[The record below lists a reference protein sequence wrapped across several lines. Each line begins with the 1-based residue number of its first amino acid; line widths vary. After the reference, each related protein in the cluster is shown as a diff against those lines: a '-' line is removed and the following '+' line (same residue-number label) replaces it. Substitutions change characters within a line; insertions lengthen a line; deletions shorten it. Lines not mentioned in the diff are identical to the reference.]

1 MRHFTRDRSP
11 FRVRLAC
18 VKHAA
23 SVQSEP
29 ESNSPVQICSKD
41 LRWTEIRISKF
52 LPVRY
57 SLVNEPRRFTRREA
71 VVYAASFSLSTSFFS
86 FRESF
91 FRGPSGQLVGARE
104 TYVSFSNSRQEL
116 FLPSGKISFP
126 VALSDVAGSLARTTL
141 CAFSTPPSSIFPQKI
156 LRICS
161 PLTDYSINALKRH
174 KKMFGIFFAVF
185 HFSSPLFAE
194 KNHTPLLEK
203 ASFPLQK
210 TILPFRPA
218 SYFLCHGT
226 KGHTEGRKIHRT
238 QRPGCD
244 IESTA
249 CCPFPL
255 RKEERQKQ
263 AVLLYLRYPQQEA
276 AVPAKNAKG
285 ILPGRQPDKGSP
297 AISSTGLY
305 PARPSRAVIIFSTS

>member
-57 SLVNEPRRFTRREA
+57 SLVNEPHRFTRREA

-91 FRGPSGQLVGARE
+91 FAAPSGQLVGARE
-104 TYVSFSNSRQEL
+104 TYVSFSNPRQEL

-126 VALSDVAGSLARTTL
+126 VILSDVASSLAQTAL

-156 LRICS
+156 E
-161 PLTDYSINALKRH
+161 
-174 KKMFGIFFAVF
+174 KMFSNRQKGASASCSSVFQPAVCDST
-185 HFSSPLFAE
+185 SSPRKSKALHDIF
-194 KNHTPLLEK
+194 HTIC
-203 ASFPLQK
+203 LQ
-210 TILPFRPA
+210 
-218 SYFLCHGT
+218 YG
-226 KGHTEGRKIHRT
+226 
-238 QRPGCD
+238 
-244 IESTA
+244 
-249 CCPFPL
+249 
-255 RKEERQKQ
+255 
-263 AVLLYLRYPQQEA
+263 
-276 AVPAKNAKG
+276 
-285 ILPGRQPDKGSP
+285 
-297 AISSTGLY
+297 
-305 PARPSRAVIIFSTS
+305 